1 MWPVR
6 ELPAGPTWRRHGMR
20 CHVRLPA
27 LALTGILLV
36 AACSSATP
44 QTAPAASAPAAS
56 QSAASA
62 PAASAPAASAPAASE
77 PAASEPAAAA
87 PTPEPAKACAQS
99 ADPNA
104 MQMWERS
111 GGNKGMVDILVCAW
125 NAANTSKPINLSY
138 IVHTDMVA
146 KIAQGVA
153 TGDVPDLMGMDLIYA
168 PQFENA
174 NQLVDITDQTKDWP
188 EIQDVSPGHKTVATF
203 NNRLFGVPL
212 YADVSALFYNKDLFT
227 KAGLDPNKPPTSL
240 AEIRSY
246 ADKITALGN
255 GVTGYYLPG
264 NCAGCNIFTVGP
276 LMWASGATIEAN
288 KCGDEPLVGDGVKQV
303 DQWARDMV
311 AAKNVPDSAQAETGA
326 TFAEQ
331 FGSGKIGMMGT
342 GNFNIVLARDQM
354 KGHPFQFGI
363 SLLPGMDAGKT
374 ASFIGGDLV
383 VIPKGSKRVDDS
395 LAFMHYL
402 LQDTQQVELYAKALN
417 LTTHTDP
424 KPLDIQYSKAE
435 PLIADVAKALT
446 VGRTPYSLTF
456 FEQINDPAGPWLQM
470 LQRAYYTGDDL
481 DTVIN
486 DTKDKMKIIS
496 CKS

>member
-1 MWPVR
+1 
-6 ELPAGPTWRRHGMR
+6 MR
-20 CHVRLPA
+20 THLKLPA
-27 LALTGILLV
+27 LAIIAVLL
-36 AACSSATP
+36 AGACSSSTP
-44 QTAPAASAPAAS
+44 STAPGGS
-56 QSAASA
+56 SAASA
-62 PAASAPAASAPAASE
+62 PAASAPTSAAASE
-77 PAASEPAAAA
+77 APSAAAA
-87 PTPEPAKACAQS
+87 DPTPEPAKACAQS
-99 ADPNA
+99 QDPGA

-125 NAANTSKPINLSY
+125 NAANPTKPINLSY
-138 IVHTDMVA
+138 IVHTEMVA

-153 TGDVPDLMGMDLIYA
+153 SGDVPDLMGMDLIYA

-174 NQLVDITDQTKDWP
+174 GQLVDITDQSKDWP
-188 EIQDVSPGHKTVATF
+188 ELADVSPGHKTVATF
-203 NNRLFGVPL
+203 NDRLYGVPL

-240 AEIRSY
+240 AEIKTY
-246 ADKITALGN
+246 ADKITALGD

-288 KCGDEPLVGDGVKQV
+288 KCGDEPLVGDGVKAV

-311 AAKNVPDSAQAETGA
+311 AAKNVPDSARAETGA

-331 FGSGKIGMMGT
+331 FGTGKIGMMGT

-354 KGHPFQFGI
+354 KDHPFTFGI
-363 SLLPGMDAGKT
+363 SLLPGTEAGKY

-402 LQDTQQVELYAKALN
+402 LNDTQQVELYAKALN
-417 LTTHTDP
+417 LPTRTDP
-424 KPLDIQYSKAE
+424 KLTDNQYYKAE
-435 PLIADVAKALT
+435 PLMGDVAKALA
-446 VGRTPYSLTF
+446 VGKTPYSLTF
-456 FEQINDPAGPWLQM
+456 FEQINDPAGPWLQQ
-470 LQRAYYTGDDL
+470 LQKAYYTTDDL

-486 DTKDKMKIIS
+486 DGKTAMKAIS
-496 CKS
+496 CK